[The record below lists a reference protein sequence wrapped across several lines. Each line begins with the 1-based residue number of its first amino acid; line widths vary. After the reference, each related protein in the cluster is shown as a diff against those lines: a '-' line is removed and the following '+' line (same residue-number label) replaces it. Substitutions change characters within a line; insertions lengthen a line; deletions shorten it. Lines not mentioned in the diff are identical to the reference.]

1 MTLNELLMEATHLAQ
16 QLEADIE
23 QASTRVDHVRM
34 TARANE
40 AWTVVNHLTELLT
53 NETV

>member
-1 MTLNELLMEATHLAQ
+1 MNELLTKAMELAQ

-23 QASTRVDHVRM
+23 QASTRVDHIRM

-40 AWTVVNHLTELLT
+40 AWGLVKILEELLT
-53 NETV
+53 NEAV